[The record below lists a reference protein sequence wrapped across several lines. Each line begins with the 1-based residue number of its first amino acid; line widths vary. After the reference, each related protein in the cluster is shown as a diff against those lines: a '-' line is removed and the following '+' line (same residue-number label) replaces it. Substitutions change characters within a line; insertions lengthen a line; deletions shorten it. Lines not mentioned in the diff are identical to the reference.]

1 MSTALQDVSLS
12 KAEGFKEL
20 YILTIRRSDN
30 KNIYMSKGL
39 DREDLIKLKD
49 KIEVFLN
56 DYDKEQ

>member
-56 DYDKEQ
+56 DYDKKQ